1 MNYDNY
7 RSAQKLGKKAVQ
19 TSVSEGHPETLPAL
33 DDILQHAEI
42 QAEVPLGLVDIPAD
56 LIVGT
61 RTAGRSSAFAPNFM
75 PILDERSEFAAKWI
89 YLYDSHLS
97 EGIREP
103 VTAYEYLNR
112 YYVQEGNKRVSVLK
126 FCGAATIPGYV
137 TRLIPVR
144 SNDPEIQNYYEF
156 LDFYNVSNINYLI
169 FSKPGRYQRLYS
181 LIGKRQHERWSDED
195 RINFRSV
202 FSRFRSAYEELGGTE
217 LHNITSGD
225 ALLVYIDVFGYQQT
239 TSETPAQIEKNLEK
253 IWEEILLLENNQE
266 VDVKL
271 DPAAVPEPRKKLFN
285 RLLAPSEES
294 KHYTI
299 GFIHAKTAETSRPVS
314 SSTSCRSSDTSSAFA
329 VTVTVAEADLLLSTV
344 EVAFTVSV
352 FALSSS
358 PMVSF
363 PFSSIDV
370 ESLSFPC
377 TDHVTS

>member
-19 TSVSEGHPETLPAL
+19 ASVSEGHPETLPAL

-75 PILDERSEFAAKWI
+75 PILDKRSEFAAKWI

-285 RLLAPSEES
+285 RLSCSLRGKQTLYHRLYPCQD
-294 KHYTI
+294 
-299 GFIHAKTAETSRPVS
+299 GGNFQLDLWSR
-314 SSTSCRSSDTSSAFA
+314 TGQ
-329 VTVTVAEADLLLSTV
+329 
-344 EVAFTVSV
+344 
-352 FALSSS
+352 ALS
-358 PMVSF
+358 PR
-363 PFSSIDV
+363 
-370 ESLSFPC
+370 
-377 TDHVTS
+377 